1 MMVIAGTHTLLG
13 QNLISK
19 LNEENFNYLI
29 LVDEN
34 ESPPQEHSKI
44 RYWHYVQ
51 EVHLSNWLA
60 ENAEEIEFVFW
71 CKIDVLLSKNS
82 LFTDIWQQCHQ
93 HQIPLIFSSSDPSME
108 SWIQEQ
114 PQPFF
119 WAGLQVSAIYGLP
132 PKSISG
138 EQLTE
143 DQLIERLT
151 TSIQYPVNQLNKNTY
166 MLTFV
171 QDMVDVIYFFIRH
184 RQHAGCYEMPCHH
197 TDVLPFKSL
206 AQQVLRNEASP
217 PPMPWSAQSLS
228 AFAAL
233 QTIGYDKQF
242 CSLPEGIDQLV
253 KNYLASD
260 RYI

>member
-1 MMVIAGTHTLLG
+1 MMVIAGAHTLLG

-151 TSIQYPVNQLNKNTY
+151 TSIQYPVNQNNRNFHALTY
-166 MLTFV
+166 ALDV
-171 QDMVDVIYFFIRH
+171 VDVIYFFIRH
-184 RQHAGCYEMPCHH
+184 RQHAGCYEMPQQE
-197 TDVLPFKSL
+197 TEDTNFKSL
-206 AQQVLRNEASP
+206 VHQVSEKDTP
-217 PPMPWSAQSLS
+217 PPKPWSAQSLS
-228 AFAAL
+228 AIAAL